1 MFCGTVV
8 RILQWLEGA
17 SGDQSVFRSY
27 DAPGDDGSE
36 YPWSYDG
43 TYACH
48 ANADARTDAWT
59 DAGCAAVGTV
69 LVVKSQAPVLGAWEY
84 NVNAIDHSI
93 FSHGKVHTTGIG
105 SHVTD
110 TQQLLYCAQLTRTLI
125 HAGAAV
131 QIVRRLPHCLRCSPG
146 RAP

>member
-48 ANADARTDAWT
+48 ANADARTDVRTDAWT
-59 DAGCAAVGTV
+59 DARCAAVGT
-69 LVVKSQAPVLGAWEY
+69 VVKSQAPVLGAWEH
-84 NVNAIDHSI
+84 NVNAIHSI
-93 FSHGKVHTTGIG
+93 FSHGVNTTGG

-110 TQQLLYCAQLTRTLI
+110 NRLYCAQLTRNLI
-125 HAGAAV
+125 HAGAAI
-131 QIVRRLPHCLRCSPG
+131 QIVRRLPHYLRCSTG